1 MHGLNVSHLLSC
13 SKCSFPYSS
22 ARFYIELLKRICLKI
37 KVLPLWWL
45 FLFSHALYHWLLEK
59 GICCEGKLS
68 VVFTKAEVLH
78 VIISYSYGR
87 HGDIQ
92 VYGVVLPVNSMLL
105 KTFLDFIKTLTI
117 LTVERWEKEM
127 GGGEG

>member
-1 MHGLNVSHLLSC
+1 M
-13 SKCSFPYSS
+13 
-22 ARFYIELLKRICLKI
+22 
-37 KVLPLWWL
+37 
-45 FLFSHALYHWLLEK
+45 
-59 GICCEGKLS
+59 
-68 VVFTKAEVLH
+68 
-78 VIISYSYGR
+78 IISYSYGR
-87 HGDIQ
+87 RGDIQ